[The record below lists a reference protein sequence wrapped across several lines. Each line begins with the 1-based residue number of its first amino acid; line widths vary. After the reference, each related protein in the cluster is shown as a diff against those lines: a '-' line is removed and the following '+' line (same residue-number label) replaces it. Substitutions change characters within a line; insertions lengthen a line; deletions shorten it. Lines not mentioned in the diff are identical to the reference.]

1 MSRLCG
7 NTVKELKVV
16 RERGSERAARGRH
29 WDGIL
34 QTRYDLDRKND
45 GEQSME
51 DLSLHIL
58 IYKSLNLWGS
68 IF

>member
-16 RERGSERAARGRH
+16 RESGSERAARGRH

-58 IYKSLNLWGS
+58 IYKSLNLWDS